1 MAIGGIEMTS
11 IVRSQDY
18 TAIKFN
24 EDSKGV
30 MQQSNLITSMHQQ
43 EEQRAKQ
50 VNQGEDADWQ
60 QKKFDARERV
70 TATMPAIP
78 DKERRN
84 RKRKKQKMLY
94 ITAPAL
100 ISRFE
105 SLRWRAY
112 DNIGNRFADFGNCHF
127 CT

>member
-50 VNQGEDADWQ
+50 VNQGKDADWQ
-60 QKKFDARERV
+60 QKNSMPGKRV
-70 TATMPAIP
+70 TVTMPAIP

-84 RKRKKQKMLY
+84 RKRKSEKCFVSQ
-94 ITAPAL
+94 
-100 ISRFE
+100 
-105 SLRWRAY
+105 LRL
-112 DNIGNRFADFGNCHF
+112 
-127 CT
+127 

>member
-50 VNQGEDADWQ
+50 VNQGKDADWQ
-60 QKKFDARERV
+60 QKNS
-70 TATMPAIP
+70 MPG
-78 DKERRN
+78 K
-84 RKRKKQKMLY
+84 
-94 ITAPAL
+94 
-100 ISRFE
+100 
-105 SLRWRAY
+105 
-112 DNIGNRFADFGNCHF
+112 G
-127 CT
+127 